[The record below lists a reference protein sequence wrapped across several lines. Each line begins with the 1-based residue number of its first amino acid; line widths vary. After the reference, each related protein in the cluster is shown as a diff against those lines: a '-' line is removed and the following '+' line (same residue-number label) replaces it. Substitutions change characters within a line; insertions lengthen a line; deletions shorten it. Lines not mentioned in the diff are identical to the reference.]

1 MKPSIRTKP
10 RTHYADATYST
21 ACILRAE
28 TSSTE
33 PCGGDAGHGA
43 RAVLKLTDMASVCWT
58 VTVTDHLG
66 DETIIDCPM
75 KVSLEVAGDC
85 EQGVLLAALEQ
96 MVATMRA
103 AGVTPEPLPE
113 PDPTA
118 TDPLA
123 ALKALRAK
131 KPVSN

>member
-1 MKPSIRTKP
+1 MKPTIRSSPKTFRAKE
-10 RTHYADATYST
+10 TYCSL
-21 ACILRAE
+21 CIMEVE

-33 PCGGDAGHGA
+33 PCGGDAGHGS
-43 RAVLKLTDMASVCWT
+43 RAVLKMTDLSSVCWT

-66 DETIIDCPM
+66 DEIIIDCPM
-75 KVSLEVAGDC
+75 KVSLEMAGDC
-85 EQGVLLAALEQ
+85 EQGVFLAALEQ

-103 AGVTPEPLPE
+103 AGVTPESLPE
-113 PDPTA
+113 PDSTA

-123 ALKALRAK
+123 ALKALRAM

>member
-1 MKPSIRTKP
+1 MKPFIRTTP
-10 RTHYADATYST
+10 RTHHADATYTS

-33 PCGGDAGHGA
+33 PCGGDSGHGA

-58 VTVTDHLG
+58 VEVV
-66 DETIIDCPM
+66 DEDNNVHALDCPRS
-75 KVSLEVAGDC
+75 VSIEVAGDC

-103 AGVTPEPLPE
+103 AGVEPVELPKPEVGLFG
-113 PDPTA
+113 TRFA
-118 TDPLA
+118 QG
-123 ALKALRAK
+123 
-131 KPVSN
+131 NN